1 MAKKVPDEIANELY
15 KSLNRLEIATDLIKA
30 WVGYMTTNLSK
41 TEELLVEKSKE
52 FLGERHESR

>member
-1 MAKKVPDEIANELY
+1 MARKVPDEIANELY

-41 TEELLVEKSKE
+41 TEELLVAKSKE
-52 FLGERHESR
+52 FLGVKDES

>member
-1 MAKKVPDEIANELY
+1 MARKVPDEIANELY

-52 FLGERHESR
+52 F